1 MVSQASVLFPSGVL
15 QFPGAE
21 VYTLPLIGGRRKG
34 QKVHS
39 SEMSWF
45 ESGTSRGEN

>member
-1 MVSQASVLFPSGVL
+1 MVSQASALFPSGVL

-21 VYTLPLIGGRRKG
+21 VYTLPLTGGEGKE
-34 QKVHS
+34 VHS

-45 ESGTSRGEN
+45 ESGTSHG